1 MPPRPHVSPGDHGL
15 EAGSAVDDWRVLA
28 ARGRIAD
35 SVLICTLDRDHLEP
49 VLGVRRARLPA
60 GTRDSGISSTPMI
73 RARPGDRWSAPFLPG
88 SLPVL

>member
-1 MPPRPHVSPGDHGL
+1 MPPRPHVSPGAHGL

-49 VLGVRRARLPA
+49 VLAFAALGYPPVP
-60 GTRDSGISSTPMI
+60 GTAASA
-73 RARPGDRWSAPFLPG
+73 ARP
-88 SLPVL
+88 